1 MSKKRIGAEAG
12 AVEDKRLP
20 DEETTLFVYGTLTD
34 KVGRE
39 EAIGREVATA
49 PARIRNYE
57 RRRGRHFY
65 LVRRAGAETAG
76 LLILGLTAQD
86 FGKLDRYE
94 EVPRLYTR
102 EKTSVLANDGT
113 RVVCWMYVPTERL
126 LDGGA

>member
-1 MSKKRIGAEAG
+1 V
-12 AVEDKRLP
+12 VENKRLP
-20 DEETTLFVYGTLTD
+20 DEETTLFVYGSLIEQAR
-34 KVGRE
+34 RE
-39 EAIGREVATA
+39 EVTGREVETA

-65 LVRRAGAETAG
+65 LVRRAGIETAG
-76 LLILGLTAQD
+76 LLLLGLTTEA

-102 EKTSVLANDGT
+102 EKTSVLGDDDT

-126 LDGGA
+126 LEEGV

>member
-1 MSKKRIGAEAG
+1 V
-12 AVEDKRLP
+12 VENKWLP
-20 DEETTLFVYGTLTD
+20 DEETTLFVYGSLLEQ
-34 KVGRE
+34 GCRE
-39 EAIGREVATA
+39 EIIGREVETA

-57 RRRGRHFY
+57 RRRAPHFH

-86 FGKLDRYE
+86 FGKLDHYE

-102 EKTSVLANDGT
+102 EKTSVLADDGT

-126 LDGGA
+126 LEGAV